1 MTERLTIKA
10 TPGQSEEILQRY
22 MTWLGLEQLNVA
34 HRLGA
39 YIVQEIHGRERGS
52 ICTNY
57 YRDIGVPPIAD
68 MPLPELVTRAAAVL
82 LTVEV
87 SPTGPSVEEE
97 IHSGSRS
104 A

>member
-52 ICTNY
+52 ICTNC

>member
-1 MTERLTIKA
+1 MSEKALLAA
-10 TPGQSEEILQRY
+10 TPDQSEQILQRY
-22 MTWLGLEQLNVA
+22 LTWLGLEQLNVA

-39 YIVQEIHGRERGS
+39 YVVNEIRGEKRGG
-52 ICTNY
+52 ICTQMF
-57 YRDIGVPPIAD
+57 RDIGVPPIAD
-68 MPLPELVTRAAAVL
+68 MSMPQLVTRAATVL

-104 A
+104 V